1 MEDRTYKDSR
11 SKQILDFIERF
22 GNKLPHPFMIFVYL
36 AVIIIAVSGI
46 VASFDVSV
54 IQPGTGEEVSAQSL
68 FSGEGLIFM
77 LSTMLTNFTGFA
89 PLGLVIV
96 MMLGIGVATGVGL
109 FDTAIKVSIAKAPPA
124 IVTYAIAFVGVLG
137 NIASD
142 AAVIIIPPLAA
153 MIFYSLGRNPLAGIA
168 TGFAGA
174 IGGFTANLLI
184 AGTDAL
190 LAGITTEA
198 ASAINPD
205 LVVTAVDNYFFMAT
219 SVFLIVILVGLVTEK
234 IIEPRLGK
242 FNPKYADESILTQK
256 QEEVSKQEVK
266 ALRNALIAGVVYIGI
281 VVAAIWPE
289 TSVLRGEG
297 GALVPSPFLSNII
310 PIIFI
315 LFLVVAISYGVTA
328 GTIKQT
334 ADVPAYMASA
344 VKDLAPYIVL
354 VFAIGQ
360 FIAYFNWTNLSTIIA
375 VNSAEFLQSVNFTG
389 LPLII
394 VFILVMSLLN
404 QFITSGSAQWA
415 LMAPVFVPMFMLLD
429 YNPAFTQLAYR
440 IGDSASSLLTP
451 LNPYL
456 IMVLGFMKNYDKR
469 SGLGSIISMM
479 IPYTLALLIGWIIL
493 MTIWMLLDLP
503 IGPGVNIKLSE

>member
-1 MEDRTYKDSR
+1 MDNTEQGNSR
-11 SKQILDFIERF
+11 SNKILDFIERF

-36 AVIIIAVSGI
+36 AAIIIAVSGI

-77 LSTMLTNFTGFA
+77 LETMLTNFTGFA

-109 FDTAIKVSIAKAPPA
+109 FDTAIRLSIAKAPPA
-124 IVTYAIAFVGVLG
+124 IVTYAIAFVGVMG

-198 ASAINPD
+198 AQAINPD
-205 LVVTAVDNYFFMAT
+205 LVVTAVDNYFFMAV
-219 SVFLIVILVGLVTEK
+219 SVFLIVVLVGLVTEK
-234 IIEPRLGK
+234 IIEPRLGEY
-242 FNPKYADESILTQK
+242 NPKYAEDNILTQE

-289 TSVLRGEG
+289 SSVLRGEG
-297 GALVPSPFLSNII
+297 GALVPSPFLSNIV

-315 LFLVVAISYGVTA
+315 LFLVVAVAYGYTA
-328 GTIKQT
+328 GTIKKT
-334 ADVPAYMASA
+334 GDIPVYMAAA

-479 IPYTLALLIGWIIL
+479 IPYTIALLVGWIIL
-493 MTIWMLLDLP
+493 MIIWVTFDLP
-503 IGPGVNIKLSE
+503 IGPGVPIRLEQ